1 MTARL
6 HADRSTVDAMRTT
19 SPISLRRRG
28 RFVVASVAVL
38 SLGGLAACGDDES
51 AQDRYC
57 AAGDEFRASL
67 DALLDLGVLAGGV
80 PAVSEAL
87 DVVRADLT
95 ELRETAS
102 EAAVDEVE
110 ALEQAINGIGNSL
123 SDVGGDLSIENA
135 EAVGTAFSDA
145 ASAAQEVYATLADC

>member
-1 MTARL
+1 
-6 HADRSTVDAMRTT
+6 MRTA
-19 SPISLRRRG
+19 SPTHSRHRG
-28 RFVVASVAVL
+28 RLSVATVALL

-67 DALLDLGVLAGGV
+67 DALLDLELLSGGV

-87 DVVRADLT
+87 DTVRADLT
-95 ELRETAS
+95 ELRETAT
-102 EAAVDEVE
+102 EAAADEVE
-110 ALEQAINGIGNSL
+110 ALEQAINGIGDSL
-123 SDVGGDLSIENA
+123 SDAGTELSIEKV